1 MEDPLRTPNAS
12 KRSYNQ
18 GRTNIFRRRV
28 KRGARRRSFTPSR
41 ITHILFSTPAA
52 LPTGK
57 ERGNGVL
64 HSSKR
69 ILYIGGE
76 TYPSPFESYIMRTI
90 KMRLNQA
97 ELLPRQIRDTVH
109 EGTMPHCKSF
119 SLFLSLRHAL
129 GDCPILSRPI
139 NI

>member
-1 MEDPLRTPNAS
+1 MEDLLRTPNAS

-28 KRGARRRSFTPSR
+28 KRGARRRSLTPSR
-41 ITHILFSTPAA
+41 ITHILSSTPAA

-69 ILYIGGE
+69 ILYIGGVFCH
-76 TYPSPFESYIMRTI
+76 PSPFESYIMRTI
-90 KMRLNQA
+90 KMRLNQV

-109 EGTMPHCKSF
+109 EGTMPHCKSLVY
-119 SLFLSLRHAL
+119 SLSLS
-129 GDCPILSRPI
+129 LSSTRI
-139 NI
+139 G